1 MHTPCVRMVCGL
13 PIYSTERITMA
24 KGQLRSNREARK
36 PKKEKGPAV
45 TPPAFGS
52 QVKGASDS
60 LSLGKKQK

>member
-1 MHTPCVRMVCGL
+1 
-13 PIYSTERITMA
+13 MA

-36 PKKEKGPAV
+36 PKKEKGLAV